1 MHCKEIMS
9 HNVQWITPGETVV
22 AAAKLMAFHNLGL
35 LPVCGADGKPVGVLT
50 DRDIALRVTGKD
62 LLASQTVVAD
72 VMTSPVQSVTADCP
86 VDRAG
91 EIMTKGGIS
100 RLLVLD
106 EGGHLTGLVSV
117 ADLLVHAPAKTALAT
132 ARGVYARE
140 VGEPSMGHPHRAS
153 KPTPKYFHGVR
164 DISPDSDSATENPAR
179 TEANSVVHGG
189 TNELKEFPS

>member
-117 ADLLVHAPAKTALAT
+117 ADLLVHAPGKTALAT